1 MWYELDFSILS
12 YISYFSLIKFVK
24 MAFSIKPLS
33 RGIGLL
39 LLVAL
44 VLLLSDLSNRKHSAK
59 KVAAYRQSNENQVF
73 RPTHKLKLELIQYS
87 DSPISEQTLEGIL
100 AGLAE
105 NGLVKDVDFEL
116 SVSNAQG
123 DVGTLNSIFDAVRST
138 KYDLIFVTSTPTLQV
153 AVRKIS
159 DTPVV
164 FSTVADPVMAGA
176 GADFENHLA
185 NFTGISTMGAFG
197 EMAELITQIL
207 PGAKLIGTL
216 YSPGES
222 NSVVNRDALGK
233 YASAK
238 GLTLI
243 SVPVNSSSETTDAAL
258 SLCSQNIDAVVQIVD
273 NLTSASFSSIIKATT
288 KAKLPL
294 FGFVGSQVSNGA
306 IAAVSRDYVQAG
318 KDAVRLA
325 IRIFKGEN
333 PKNIPFEFVSK
344 TNLIINKSA
353 ADKVEIEI
361 PLKILE
367 KADKIIEQ

>member
-1 MWYELDFSILS
+1 
-12 YISYFSLIKFVK
+12 
-24 MAFSIKPLS
+24 MAFSIEPLF

-39 LLVAL
+39 LLVAF
-44 VLLLSDLSNRKHSAK
+44 VLLLSDFSNRKRPEKNEAAK
-59 KVAAYRQSNENQVF
+59 RQSVDNQVF
-73 RPTHKLKLELIQYS
+73 KPAHKLNLALIQYN

-100 AGLAE
+100 AGLSE

-153 AVRKIS
+153 AVRKIT

-164 FSTVADPVMAGA
+164 FSTVADPVVAGA
-176 GADFENHLA
+176 GVDFENHLP
-185 NFTGISTMGAFG
+185 NFTGISTMGAYS
-197 EMAELITQIL
+197 EMADLITQIL

-233 YASAK
+233 YAAAK
-238 GLTLI
+238 GLTLK
-243 SVPVNSSSETTDAAL
+243 SVPVNASSETTDAAL
-258 SLCSQNIDAVVQIVD
+258 SLCSQNINAVVQIVD

-294 FGFVGSQVSNGA
+294 FGFVGSQVTNGA

-325 IRIFKGEN
+325 VKIFKGKN
-333 PKNIPFEFVSK
+333 PNDIPFEYVSK
-344 TNLIINKSA
+344 TNLMINKGA
-353 ADKVEIEI
+353 AARVGIEFPAEIF
-361 PLKILE
+361 E
-367 KADKIIEQ
+367 KADKIIE